1 MSTLAVHHS
10 VVLCEGLLTP
20 RQRLFCAR
28 IAAGASGA
36 EAARQAGY
44 SANAAT
50 QQASRLLNQA
60 KVRQEVDRIVADQQ
74 RLQQAALDRMLS
86 KVETVYSH
94 AIRQRQCAAALKA
107 IEMEAVLRQSGARS
121 LPQAVSPADLQ
132 GEADAASDD
141 DIQP

>member
-1 MSTLAVHHS
+1 M
-10 VVLCEGLLTP
+10 
-20 RQRLFCAR
+20 
-28 IAAGASGA
+28 
-36 EAARQAGY
+36 
-44 SANAAT
+44 
-50 QQASRLLNQA
+50 LNQA

-121 LPQAVSPADLQ
+121 LPEAVSPADLQ
-132 GEADAASDD
+132 DEAEAPRDD